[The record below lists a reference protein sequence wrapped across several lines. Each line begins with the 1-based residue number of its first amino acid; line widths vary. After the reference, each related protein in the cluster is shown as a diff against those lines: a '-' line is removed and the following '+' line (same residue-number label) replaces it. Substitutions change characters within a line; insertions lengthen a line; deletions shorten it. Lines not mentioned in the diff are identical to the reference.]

1 MKSQD
6 IYTNNIIKREQIKQ
20 KLIKDREQVNHML
33 HSPIEIEWKSTDQHP
48 KCVQEKKKAKIV
60 SAIKLNS

>member
-33 HSPIEIEWKSTDQHP
+33 HSPIEIEWQSTGQHP

>member
-20 KLIKDREQVNHML
+20 KLIKDREQVNNIL
-33 HSPIEIEWKSTDQHP
+33 HSPIEIERQSTDQYP
-48 KCVQEKKKAKIV
+48 KCVQEKEKAKIV

>member
-33 HSPIEIEWKSTDQHP
+33 HSPIEIERQSTVQYP
-48 KCVQEKKKAKIV
+48 KCFQEKKKAKIV
-60 SAIKLNS
+60 SAI

>member
-33 HSPIEIEWKSTDQHP
+33 HSPIEIERQSTVQYP

-60 SAIKLNS
+60 SAI

>member
-33 HSPIEIEWKSTDQHP
+33 HSPIEIERQSTGQYP
-48 KCVQEKKKAKIV
+48 KFVQEKKKAKIV
-60 SAIKLNS
+60 SAI